1 MTTYT
6 SSENLRSYHHLKGE
20 ARKKAFKNMKGM
32 YLENQFPDFIQEMKA
47 TLDTMGISIK
57 EYEFGW
63 DCARL
68 WLEYRDPKRDLSYI
82 KGVRAYSFIEN
93 NMLNCCQKREYRMK
107 VYDRWNQPWSVY
119 HGMNMIVRLSDKK
132 WMEAYEYRTVKKA
145 WEKFRFELRSGK
157 EPTVQDF
164 INYLSAEYIAAWVE
178 RSKSYTDDIAG
189 LDAMKYMFDDNG
201 DIYVYDK
208 YADIRV
214 DY

>member
-32 YLENQFPDFIQEMKA
+32 YLEKQFPDFIQEMKA

-119 HGMNMIVRLSDKK
+119 HGMNMIVRLSDKNGWK
-132 WMEAYEYRTVKKA
+132 PTN
-145 WEKFRFELRSGK
+145 
-157 EPTVQDF
+157 TVQLKRPGR
-164 INYLSAEYIAAWVE
+164 NSGLSCARGRNLLFKI
-178 RSKSYTDDIAG
+178 SSTI
-189 LDAMKYMFDDNG
+189 
-201 DIYVYDK
+201 
-208 YADIRV
+208 
-214 DY
+214 